1 MSHETVFKQAE
12 GLVKQFLR
20 GKNCTVAAY
29 GASGSGKTHM
39 ILGDS
44 FYDNLMNDDQEIAI
58 LRESHRTLNKRVIPA
73 TTPKKTRMAQQQQD
87 SPSFTI
93 LPIIK

>member
-1 MSHETVFKQAE
+1 MSNYEVKCDEVLGSSTSHETVFKQAE

-44 FYDNLMNDDQEIAI
+44 FHDNLMDND
-58 LRESHRTLNKRVIPA
+58 
-73 TTPKKTRMAQQQQD
+73 
-87 SPSFTI
+87 
-93 LPIIK
+93 